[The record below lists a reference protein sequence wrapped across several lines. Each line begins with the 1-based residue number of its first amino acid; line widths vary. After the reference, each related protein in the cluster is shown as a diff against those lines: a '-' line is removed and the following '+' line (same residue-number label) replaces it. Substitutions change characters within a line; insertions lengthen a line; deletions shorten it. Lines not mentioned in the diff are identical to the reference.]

1 MKPHYFANDKSLS
14 CEDLTRDNVKIFS
27 VIPIEDE
34 ENFKVIH
41 LDEIDKGEVKLT
53 ESKIKKRNIVI
64 NLKKCEDKVKTYIFD
79 SDVTFTLIITKKIE
93 NI

>member
-14 CEDLTRDNVKIFS
+14 CEDLTIDNVKIFS

-53 ESKIKKRNIVI
+53 E
-64 NLKKCEDKVKTYIFD
+64 
-79 SDVTFTLIITKKIE
+79 
-93 NI
+93 